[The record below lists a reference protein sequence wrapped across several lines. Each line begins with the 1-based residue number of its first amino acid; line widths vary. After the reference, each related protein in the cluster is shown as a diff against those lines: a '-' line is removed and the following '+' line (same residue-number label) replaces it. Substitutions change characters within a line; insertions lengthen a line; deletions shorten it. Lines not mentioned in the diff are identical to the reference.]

1 MAAVSAR
8 VVFMGSPE
16 FAVPSLRALVAAGY
30 DVVLAVSQPDKPAG
44 RGGRM
49 QAPPVK
55 VAAEQ
60 LGIGTFQPVT
70 MRDETVQERLRQAA
84 ADVFVVAAYG
94 KILPQAVLDIPRR
107 GCLNVHASLLPR
119 WRGPSP
125 IVASILA
132 GDAETGVSIMQLVRK
147 MDAGPVLSMVR
158 MAINTDDTAEAL
170 EPRLAEAGA
179 EELVRVLPR
188 WLEINITPAAQDED
202 DATYCHLI
210 AKDDGFLKRTMTVAE
225 AERAVRAYNPWP
237 GAFVVYR
244 GQRLGA
250 WKASAIEGE
259 PGAPGTARVIGR
271 APAVAF
277 EGGWLALEE
286 VQKPGGKRL
295 TAQQFLAGE
304 RGQFGPTVDL
314 G

>member
-1 MAAVSAR
+1 MTGR

-16 FAVPSLRALVAAGY
+16 FAVPTLRALDGAGY

-55 VAAEQ
+55 LASQE
-60 LGIGTFQPVT
+60 LGIEVFQPAT
-70 MRDETVQERLRQAA
+70 MRDEAVQERLREAE

-107 GCLNVHASLLPR
+107 GCLNVHASLLPK

-125 IVASILA
+125 IFASILA

-147 MDAGPVLSMVR
+147 MDAGPVLSTVR
-158 MAINTDDTAEAL
+158 TAIRDDDTAGSLEA
-170 EPRLAEAGA
+170 RLSEAGA
-179 EELVRVLPR
+179 AELVRLLPG
-188 WLEINITPAAQDED
+188 WLEGNITPVAQAEEA
-202 DATYCHLI
+202 ATYCHLI
-210 AKDDGFLKRTMTVAE
+210 AKDDGYLKATMTVQE

-237 GAFVVYR
+237 GAYVVYR
-244 GQRLGA
+244 GQRLGV
-250 WKASAIEGE
+250 WKASVVSA
-259 PGAPGTARVIGR
+259 APGETGSAAVIGR

-277 EGGWLALEE
+277 AGGWLTLEE

-295 TAQQFLAGE
+295 SAQQFLSGE
-304 RGQFGPTVDL
+304 RGQFGPVVDL

>member
-1 MAAVSAR
+1 MTAR

-16 FAVPSLRALVAAGY
+16 FAVPSLRALVTAGY
-30 DVVLAVSQPDKPAG
+30 EVVLAVSQPDKPAG

-49 QAPPVK
+49 QAPPVQL
-55 VAAEQ
+55 AARE
-60 LGIGTFQPVT
+60 LGIEGFQPST
-70 MRDETVQERLRQAA
+70 MRDEAVQERLREAA

-125 IVASILA
+125 IVAAILA
-132 GDAETGVSIMQLVRK
+132 GDGETGVSIMRLVRK
-147 MDAGPVLSMVR
+147 MDAGPVLSTVR
-158 MAINTDDTAEAL
+158 LPIAGDDAAESL
-170 EPRLAEAGA
+170 EPRLAGAGA
-179 EELVRVLPR
+179 AELVRVLPE
-188 WLEINITPAAQDED
+188 WLAANITPVAQDEAE
-202 DATYCHLI
+202 ATYCHLI
-210 AKDDGFLKRTMTVAE
+210 AKDDGFLKTGMTLEE

-237 GAFVVYR
+237 GAFVRYK
-244 GQRLGA
+244 GERLGV
-250 WKASAIEGE
+250 WKASI
-259 PGAPGTARVIGR
+259 APAAPANAGNAAVIAR

-277 EGGWLALEE
+277 RGGWLLLEE

-295 TAQQFLAGE
+295 SAQQFLAGE
-304 RGQFGPTVDL
+304 RGVFGPTVEL